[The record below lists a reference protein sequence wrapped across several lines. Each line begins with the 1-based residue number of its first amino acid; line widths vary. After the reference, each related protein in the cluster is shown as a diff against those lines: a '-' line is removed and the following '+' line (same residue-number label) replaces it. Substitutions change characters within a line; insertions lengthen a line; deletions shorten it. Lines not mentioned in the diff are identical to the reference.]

1 MIEPKRDNWTQT
13 LYWEVTGKFADT
25 RSRVELDPE
34 TGDVSLIGIPSEM
47 SMGTARQVAQGILH
61 AYDYYYN
68 VIEEKP

>member
-1 MIEPKRDNWTQT
+1 MTEPKKTGWSRS
-13 LYWEVTGKFADT
+13 LYWEITGNFEDT

-68 VIEEKP
+68 VIEERP